1 MKNLDSIV
9 NEILVESF
17 SLHDSGP
24 LNTMKPGGDGTE
36 PGGIQ
41 KQMLAGE
48 LVSDPAFFSQVPTSD
63 THQKLTGLLDAQSKE
78 GMGELVGLGKAVNEF
93 VEAYLED
100 TAVEMYTNPNNIEY
114 LINALNEAGYTEYA
128 TAVDS
133 ITANPTVDDVAKLNK
148 MVEELGKNPK
158 NAYFTESLV
167 YIAEQIVDEGAAED
181 TPPASEGDED
191 ANKNNKNTPTDS
203 DNTGGDEAPGEQSS
217 KSDD

>member
-17 SLHDSGP
+17 SLYDSGP

-36 PGGIQ
+36 PGTIQ
-41 KQMLAGE
+41 RQMLAGE
-48 LVSDPAFFSQVPTSD
+48 LVSDPAFFTQVPLD
-63 THQKLTGLLDAQSKE
+63 DKHQKLTGLLDAQSKE
-78 GMGELVGLGKAVNEF
+78 GLGELVGKAVNEF

-148 MVEELGKNPK
+148 MVEELGKDSK

-167 YIAEQIVDEGAAED
+167 YIAEQIVDEGEAGD
-181 TPPASEGDED
+181 TPPVPEGEED

-203 DNTGGDEAPGEQSS
+203 DNTGGDEAPGEQPS